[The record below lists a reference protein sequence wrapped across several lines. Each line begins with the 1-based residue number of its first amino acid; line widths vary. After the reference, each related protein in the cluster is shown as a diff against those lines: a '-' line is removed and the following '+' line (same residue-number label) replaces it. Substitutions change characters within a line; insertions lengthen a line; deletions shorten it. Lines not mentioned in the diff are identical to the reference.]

1 MKYWV
6 ALDGSLGKGED
17 LEPNAIEIDAGIYC
31 YFLENQ
37 GLLNIRVVDGRV
49 ESEVDIV
56 SYRRA
61 ALARLTPVNFIVYR
75 GQKIYDDELG
85 YLSDNYIM
93 REGGP
98 CRITKEQMIRLVTER
113 NRQYTL
119 RRSGIQT
126 ARTPEEVDGYLTCPT
141 I

>member
-6 ALDGSLGKGED
+6 ALDGSLGKGE
-17 LEPNAIEIDAGIYC
+17 EIESNAVEIDGQVYA
-31 YFLENQ
+31 YFHENFA
-37 GLLNIRVVDGRV
+37 LLNIRVDQGAVYH
-49 ESEVDIV
+49 EVDIV
-56 SYRRA
+56 AYRRA

-75 GQKIYDDELG
+75 GQKIWDDELG
-85 YLSDNYIM
+85 YLNDNYIM

-98 CRITKEQMIRLVTER
+98 CRITKEQMIRLVTDR
-113 NRQYTL
+113 NRNYTL

-126 ARTPEEVDGYLTCPT
+126 ARTAEEVDGYLKCPT

>member
-6 ALDGSLGKGED
+6 ALDGSVGKGED
-17 LEPNAIEIDAGIYC
+17 LEPNAIEIVAEVYC
-31 YFLENQ
+31 YLIENQ

-56 SYRRA
+56 AYRRA
-61 ALARLTPVNFIVYR
+61 ALARLTPVNYIVYR
-75 GQKIYDDELG
+75 GQKIWDDELP
-85 YLSDNYIM
+85 YIGPHYIL

-98 CRITKEQMIRLVTER
+98 CHISKEHMIRLVTDR
-113 NRQYTL
+113 NSKYTL

-126 ARTPEEVDGYLTCPT
+126 ARTPEEVDGYLKCQT